1 MNKDRRSRLNDVFMR
16 LKSLD
21 LELQGIL
28 KEYEY
33 DLSTGNWCSNELST
47 EDEKD
52 LNSIVEIAAGVMGA
66 VDEYYE
72 VD

>member
-1 MNKDRRSRLNDVFMR
+1 MNKDRRNRLNEVFMQ

-28 KEYEY
+28 KECGY
-33 DLSTGNWCSNELST
+33 DLSTGNWCQNELSA
-47 EDEKD
+47 EDEND
-52 LNSIVEIAAGVMGA
+52 LNNIVEIAAGVMGA